1 MAGLSPDQQRWL
13 LQAAES
19 MRGQQTPPPRQ
30 RALTDGEAERRRE
43 VQPGGSLLGPLALP
57 AGHQPEALVL
67 RPLDL
72 PVPLDGE
79 AAVPVTPAPVGPP
92 VQYGPPNAPL
102 HSGVSRVNAFW
113 SDRVQNE
120 ANGIVVPAPEVP
132 RQSAD
137 GLVGV
142 QTAEQPAPAPENRV
156 MAGDGTLSHQDLIE
170 LEALRAN
177 AVRDVEAR
185 VRQEAQRRRDQQAAS
200 RAGSFHSAVG
210 GNGGNVP
217 QGGGGSA
224 LPSQSGLSPLL
235 PPGLGQGQ
243 HGLPSQ
249 QVGHAGLP
257 QPGGHLPQGGYALPG
272 GQVPRVSQPQP
283 QQPQA
288 QPPHFGESLN
298 ESLRSLELPKISQN
312 CSALE
317 FGDWLAVVGPLMADL
332 SGSSSQWWALVLAAA
347 NEAYARWQVS
357 TPLERLRLRV
367 VFPLDIY
374 RWPRTEQRAV
384 TMLLAA
390 VPDELRR
397 EMIANRKLNSMDIL
411 FTLLCRFQPGG
422 ASERA
427 SLLRDISD
435 PQLKQNSNVQDFL
448 TALRLWRRNL
458 GRAVE
463 LGLQLPDPLIL
474 VNLLTRWADHLG
486 RLGGAQLSY
495 RVASLRQQ
503 LQLDTMPNSTSV
515 VEFAEALQAEAEQL
529 ALSVQSTT
537 STSMTTLPSS
547 STASAEKIKKE
558 PVKAA
563 ALQAEADSPK
573 KGDTTTKAKCRF
585 WGTPAGCKRADEC
598 KFEHSWD
605 GMEKRG
611 KCWACSS
618 DQHMRNECPYKKKD
632 GGSSPQKMAKVTG
645 PKPKPTK
652 SGKETKEGGDATSST
667 SSTPGTLPTSSSTAT
682 SKDEKTKTPIIEELP
697 ATSSTSTSLVN
708 DITGLVKSLQSLK
721 AVQLRYADACGG
733 DKGGR
738 EEKVAL
744 IDGGATHP
752 LRQGSELEIQEAE
765 PVQVE
770 LAHGS
775 TTLYRKRGCST
786 LLSREKIE
794 TIVPVRLL
802 IDLGYKI
809 TWNSGGC
816 TIRHPTKGALRCWR
830 RQGCP
835 IMDEEEALSLLSE
848 VEKEK
853 QKGIADEIRH
863 YWSLRFP
870 NVPDDIFRF
879 MKGQNRDAK
888 LLGDELPWNRRQ
900 RRQFETAKNGI
911 LLHLFSGDADK
922 RKKREEVGQ
931 TLGLQVMTL
940 DILNNQNLHDEG
952 VWCYVFHL
960 AKLGKIKI
968 LVGGPPCRTTS
979 RLRHQRPGPV
989 PLRGRGH
996 LRWRL
1001 PDLSAPNRDLVDGD
1015 TALILKMLGIYDAA
1029 VEYSEGDVGF
1039 LMEHPDDPKMY
1050 LDANQHPV
1058 DEYPSVWEWPE
1069 IQAFAQLHKM
1079 SFVAFDQGATGHKR
1093 KKPTRL
1099 LTNLNG
1105 MEELNDLRSEG
1116 ESAALPSELGARL
1129 QESSSWAS
1137 WSPGLVAAIQVA
1149 IKSFMNE
1156 GMVPSQKRM
1165 TLRDWRQHCQQGHVP
1180 YRRDCRL
1187 CVQEMGADVPH
1198 RRLKHGGH
1206 AVYNLS
1212 VDIAGPFH
1220 NGWDYGTKTEARYA
1234 LIATAPVPLSD
1245 LKPEASEDPLQPG
1258 PQAGSA
1264 EGQPLDDARIDQA
1277 LESEDAL
1284 RDLLCGDGPHAPQD
1298 QPLPEVPL
1306 LPEDPLQP
1314 VGELPEGAAPVLET
1328 GEDEKQELSEGEKK
1342 VVGKM
1347 NEKWKREKEEKEEAE
1362 KPLKIQNVTMMAPL
1376 TSRHVKHV
1384 LPALQTLHAR
1394 FRSLG
1399 IPMLR
1404 MHSDR
1409 AKEFISRPVRAW
1421 TAQVG
1426 MYQTV
1431 TSGDDSKSNG
1441 RCEAELGQWKRR
1453 LRLLLK
1459 SSGSPISEW
1468 PSVARHAMEER
1479 TRAQLKHLG
1488 LEMPPMIPYNTR
1500 VMVKTK
1506 VWSKRFT
1513 KGMSSPFFAGL
1524 LKGPSP
1530 LMSHGWVVQSVKD
1543 RKIQHARAVL
1553 VTDPLADQA
1562 MLEFELETR
1571 PEVRHRLTGKQQVF
1585 PRLPPPQLIHS
1596 GSSFDGAEA
1605 PQEAAEPLALMD
1617 GFVAPPDDDI
1627 EDYDP
1632 ESPVAFEPNDD
1643 GHGDD
1648 DRENEP
1654 DYVFVD
1660 DGDALHRG
1668 ESPAVR
1674 AFGPTV
1680 GGDPEHGSGGE
1691 DASLFRPQPLQAGQ
1705 DLCAE
1710 QVQQGPQRGEADPGG
1725 EKTLLRGTSPVASS
1739 TSSSPSTFQSCSM
1752 AEDGVF
1758 TWPWGGSVENYE
1770 DWLQSAHY
1778 GWNKLMR
1785 EEMKETPMN
1794 GDEGLRKGQL
1804 LQNAQNEVMA
1814 LQQELEVTNK
1824 ILNKKFQMKH
1834 LAAAEETGDVVLQTY
1849 TVPLQDVRANL
1860 PEWIEALKGEYTSLT
1875 KTTGAVTPIRLEDLG
1890 DEEVEYAP
1898 AKLVATRKAPDGKRR
1913 TRIVACGNLVT
1924 SSVQTSGAAEASE
1937 TNCGNQ
1943 KKSADTYAAGVEG
1956 SVMRATLRTCAAR
1969 GFTGA
1974 TTDVKTAF
1982 LLAPRRGKGKLVVRP
1997 PKILVESGLI
2007 SSDELWMVNQAL
2019 YGLQASPA
2027 DWSQFRDDTVKTWR
2041 WEHKGMAMKLL
2052 PTMEPN
2058 LWRVLGDNKT
2068 TLGFMLVY
2076 VDDLMVLGPLDVV
2089 ESVIDQIRKVWTCS
2103 TPEFFNT
2110 ETTTKFCGFELKH
2123 KKHDGDGFGPILVG
2137 QESYA
2142 RELCN
2147 RHGNPKPRP
2156 TPMSSTLS
2164 DKMPL
2169 EKDDEIDLQTLRK
2182 AQGITGE
2189 ILWLSVRSRPDLA
2202 YVAGVMGRLASKN
2215 PSYVID
2221 LGKEVIGYVA
2231 GTTSM
2236 CLEYG
2241 RCDPNQFKDI
2251 LPFARSMTRLEVFA
2265 DISFAPGGGRSIQGI
2280 VAMLGGCPVQW
2291 ESSRQTCISLSTA
2304 EAELLSYVEA
2314 MSVADSLASLV
2325 ESLEEVPSFVP
2336 TSDQLDDDELL
2347 HQEIT
2352 FEDKPFVEANGE
2364 LVQRALFGDNTAA
2377 IAVLTLP
2384 DGPWRTRHLRLRSA
2398 GLRERLTR
2406 KKAWAL
2412 RHLSGL
2418 LLVADHLTKAIN
2430 PRQRWMHFYKFMNI
2444 VFDDKVQSELIIQDP
2459 GNVPEKIE
2467 TLDVNIEVKKILAA
2481 SLSAVALSTVKPAEN
2496 TPEYEEKNKLMNEI
2510 KEFVQLKALRL
2521 QTFCTSSKKGV
2532 REAEGPSL
2540 KTLGMPS
2547 APLPAY
2553 FNEDGDEN
2561 RYVRDDVEN
2570 VRDDSREDDGVR
2582 STTLDGIDLGDLP
2595 PQGRAVALHPE
2606 EVQPG
2611 ELPLQDR
2618 ALASDA
2624 VLGELALQD
2633 RALASSA
2640 SAAVLGDLP
2649 QQARALA
2656 AAAVLC
2662 ELAEQ
2667 DLALASSHAAGLGA
2681 LHPERTLHGA
2691 DAASS
2696 GALWGQL
2703 GALPVFYPGEEEP
2716 RLLPLQAEV
2725 PVWNQNVPEISGG
2738 DTAKSAELAQIEK
2751 GTLEE
2756 GIGEPEEE
2764 LLGPLPERDLHGPV
2778 WLFCTGPLGSTNV
2791 AGKPVGWK
2799 KNDTLEIDSAEGT
2812 ISSVQLGVQIQGE
2825 KYGDWK
2831 SFSPSVIQQPKGH
2844 HNFSSSSVFPS
2855 VADDE
2860 NVNEKCGDGWKTDR
2874 SERNSSKGL
2883 NIFHSEPW

>member
-1 MAGLSPDQQRWL
+1 M
-13 LQAAES
+13 
-19 MRGQQTPPPRQ
+19 
-30 RALTDGEAERRRE
+30 
-43 VQPGGSLLGPLALP
+43 
-57 AGHQPEALVL
+57 
-67 RPLDL
+67 
-72 PVPLDGE
+72 
-79 AAVPVTPAPVGPP
+79 
-92 VQYGPPNAPL
+92 
-102 HSGVSRVNAFW
+102 SR
-113 SDRVQNE
+113 
-120 ANGIVVPAPEVP
+120 
-132 RQSAD
+132 
-137 GLVGV
+137 
-142 QTAEQPAPAPENRV
+142 T
-156 MAGDGTLSHQDLIE
+156 
-170 LEALRAN
+170 
-177 AVRDVEAR
+177 
-185 VRQEAQRRRDQQAAS
+185 
-200 RAGSFHSAVG
+200 
-210 GNGGNVP
+210 
-217 QGGGGSA
+217 
-224 LPSQSGLSPLL
+224 
-235 PPGLGQGQ
+235 
-243 HGLPSQ
+243 
-249 QVGHAGLP
+249 
-257 QPGGHLPQGGYALPG
+257 
-272 GQVPRVSQPQP
+272 
-283 QQPQA
+283 
-288 QPPHFGESLN
+288 
-298 ESLRSLELPKISQN
+298 
-312 CSALE
+312 
-317 FGDWLAVVGPLMADL
+317 
-332 SGSSSQWWALVLAAA
+332 
-347 NEAYARWQVS
+347 
-357 TPLERLRLRV
+357 
-367 VFPLDIY
+367 
-374 RWPRTEQRAV
+374 
-384 TMLLAA
+384 
-390 VPDELRR
+390 
-397 EMIANRKLNSMDIL
+397 
-411 FTLLCRFQPGG
+411 
-422 ASERA
+422 
-427 SLLRDISD
+427 
-435 PQLKQNSNVQDFL
+435 L

-486 RLGGAQLSY
+486 RLGGAQLNY

-529 ALSVQSTT
+529 ALSVQNTR

-547 STASAEKIKKE
+547 STASAEKTKKE

-573 KGDTTTKAKCRF
+573 KGDTTIKAKCRF

-652 SGKETKEGGDATSST
+652 SGKETKEGGDTTSST

-721 AVQLRYADACGG
+721 AVQLRYANACGG
-733 DKGGR
+733 EKGGR

-744 IDGGATHP
+744 IDGGATYP

-802 IDLGYKI
+802 INLGYKI

-848 VEKEK
+848 VEKEE

-922 RKKREEVGQ
+922 RKKWEEVGQ

-952 VWCYVFHL
+952 IWCYVFHL

-1001 PDLSAPNRDLVDGD
+1001 PDLSAPNRNLVDGD

-1039 LMEHPDDPKMY
+1039 LMEYPEDPKMY

-1058 DEYPSVWEWPE
+1058 DEYPSMWEWPE

-1116 ESAALPSELGARL
+1116 EFAALPSELGARL

-1187 CVQEMGADVPH
+1187 CCQEMGADMPH

-1206 AVYNLS
+1206 AVFNLS
-1212 VDIAGPFH
+1212 VDIAGPFD

-1234 LIATAPVPLSD
+1234 LIATVPVPLSD
-1245 LKPEASEDPLQPG
+1245 LKPEASDDPLQPG
-1258 PQAGSA
+1258 PQAGAA

-1284 RDLLCGDGPHAPQD
+1284 RDLLCGDGPHAPHD

-1306 LPEDPLQP
+1306 FPEDPLQP
-1314 VGELPEGAAPVLET
+1314 VGELPEGSAPVLET

-1362 KPLKIQNVTMMAPL
+1362 KPLKIQNLTMMAPL

-1384 LPALQTLHAR
+1384 LPALQILHAR

-1459 SSGSPISEW
+1459 SSGAPISEW

-1479 TRAQLKHLG
+1479 TRVQLKHLG
-1488 LEMPPMIPYNTR
+1488 LEIPPMIPYNTR

-1530 LMSHGWVVQSVKD
+1530 LMSHGWVIQFVKD
-1543 RKIQHARAVL
+1543 KKIQHARAVL
-1553 VTDPLADQA
+1553 VTDPLTDQA

-1571 PEVRHRLTGKQQVF
+1571 PEVRHRLTGKQHVF
-1585 PRLPPPQLIHS
+1585 PRLPPPQLMHP
-1596 GSSFDGAEA
+1596 GSSLDGAEA

-1617 GFVAPPDDDI
+1617 GFVVPPDDDI
-1627 EDYDP
+1627 EDYGL
-1632 ESPVAFEPNDD
+1632 ESPMALEPNDD

-1660 DGDALHRG
+1660 DDDALHRG
-1668 ESPAVR
+1668 EPPAVR

-1705 DLCAE
+1705 DLCSE
-1710 QVQQGPQRGEADPGG
+1710 QVQQSTQRGEVHPGG
-1725 EKTLLRGTSPVASS
+1725 AKTLLPGTSLVASS
-1739 TSSSPSTFQSCSM
+1739 TSFSPSTFQSCSM

-1770 DWLQSAHY
+1770 DWLQSTHY
-1778 GWNKLMR
+1778 G
-1785 EEMKETPMN
+1785 
-1794 GDEGLRKGQL
+1794 
-1804 LQNAQNEVMA
+1804 
-1814 LQQELEVTNK
+1814 
-1824 ILNKKFQMKH
+1824 
-1834 LAAAEETGDVVLQTY
+1834 
-1849 TVPLQDVRANL
+1849 
-1860 PEWIEALKGEYTSLT
+1860 
-1875 KTTGAVTPIRLEDLG
+1875 
-1890 DEEVEYAP
+1890 
-1898 AKLVATRKAPDGKRR
+1898 
-1913 TRIVACGNLVT
+1913 
-1924 SSVQTSGAAEASE
+1924 
-1937 TNCGNQ
+1937 
-1943 KKSADTYAAGVEG
+1943 
-1956 SVMRATLRTCAAR
+1956 
-1969 GFTGA
+1969 
-1974 TTDVKTAF
+1974 
-1982 LLAPRRGKGKLVVRP
+1982 
-1997 PKILVESGLI
+1997 
-2007 SSDELWMVNQAL
+2007 
-2019 YGLQASPA
+2019 
-2027 DWSQFRDDTVKTWR
+2027 
-2041 WEHKGMAMKLL
+2041 
-2052 PTMEPN
+2052 
-2058 LWRVLGDNKT
+2058 
-2068 TLGFMLVY
+2068 
-2076 VDDLMVLGPLDVV
+2076 
-2089 ESVIDQIRKVWTCS
+2089 
-2103 TPEFFNT
+2103 
-2110 ETTTKFCGFELKH
+2110 
-2123 KKHDGDGFGPILVG
+2123 
-2137 QESYA
+2137 
-2142 RELCN
+2142 
-2147 RHGNPKPRP
+2147 
-2156 TPMSSTLS
+2156 
-2164 DKMPL
+2164 
-2169 EKDDEIDLQTLRK
+2169 
-2182 AQGITGE
+2182 
-2189 ILWLSVRSRPDLA
+2189 
-2202 YVAGVMGRLASKN
+2202 
-2215 PSYVID
+2215 
-2221 LGKEVIGYVA
+2221 
-2231 GTTSM
+2231 
-2236 CLEYG
+2236 
-2241 RCDPNQFKDI
+2241 
-2251 LPFARSMTRLEVFA
+2251 
-2265 DISFAPGGGRSIQGI
+2265 
-2280 VAMLGGCPVQW
+2280 
-2291 ESSRQTCISLSTA
+2291 
-2304 EAELLSYVEA
+2304 
-2314 MSVADSLASLV
+2314 
-2325 ESLEEVPSFVP
+2325 
-2336 TSDQLDDDELL
+2336 
-2347 HQEIT
+2347 
-2352 FEDKPFVEANGE
+2352 
-2364 LVQRALFGDNTAA
+2364 
-2377 IAVLTLP
+2377 
-2384 DGPWRTRHLRLRSA
+2384 
-2398 GLRERLTR
+2398 
-2406 KKAWAL
+2406 
-2412 RHLSGL
+2412 
-2418 LLVADHLTKAIN
+2418 
-2430 PRQRWMHFYKFMNI
+2430 
-2444 VFDDKVQSELIIQDP
+2444 
-2459 GNVPEKIE
+2459 
-2467 TLDVNIEVKKILAA
+2467 
-2481 SLSAVALSTVKPAEN
+2481 
-2496 TPEYEEKNKLMNEI
+2496 
-2510 KEFVQLKALRL
+2510 
-2521 QTFCTSSKKGV
+2521 
-2532 REAEGPSL
+2532 
-2540 KTLGMPS
+2540 
-2547 APLPAY
+2547 
-2553 FNEDGDEN
+2553 
-2561 RYVRDDVEN
+2561 
-2570 VRDDSREDDGVR
+2570 
-2582 STTLDGIDLGDLP
+2582 
-2595 PQGRAVALHPE
+2595 
-2606 EVQPG
+2606 
-2611 ELPLQDR
+2611 
-2618 ALASDA
+2618 
-2624 VLGELALQD
+2624 
-2633 RALASSA
+2633 
-2640 SAAVLGDLP
+2640 
-2649 QQARALA
+2649 
-2656 AAAVLC
+2656 
-2662 ELAEQ
+2662 
-2667 DLALASSHAAGLGA
+2667 
-2681 LHPERTLHGA
+2681 
-2691 DAASS
+2691 
-2696 GALWGQL
+2696 
-2703 GALPVFYPGEEEP
+2703 
-2716 RLLPLQAEV
+2716 
-2725 PVWNQNVPEISGG
+2725 
-2738 DTAKSAELAQIEK
+2738 
-2751 GTLEE
+2751 
-2756 GIGEPEEE
+2756 
-2764 LLGPLPERDLHGPV
+2764 
-2778 WLFCTGPLGSTNV
+2778 
-2791 AGKPVGWK
+2791 
-2799 KNDTLEIDSAEGT
+2799 
-2812 ISSVQLGVQIQGE
+2812 
-2825 KYGDWK
+2825 
-2831 SFSPSVIQQPKGH
+2831 
-2844 HNFSSSSVFPS
+2844 
-2855 VADDE
+2855 
-2860 NVNEKCGDGWKTDR
+2860 
-2874 SERNSSKGL
+2874 
-2883 NIFHSEPW
+2883 

>member
-1 MAGLSPDQQRWL
+1 
-13 LQAAES
+13 
-19 MRGQQTPPPRQ
+19 
-30 RALTDGEAERRRE
+30 
-43 VQPGGSLLGPLALP
+43 
-57 AGHQPEALVL
+57 
-67 RPLDL
+67 
-72 PVPLDGE
+72 
-79 AAVPVTPAPVGPP
+79 
-92 VQYGPPNAPL
+92 
-102 HSGVSRVNAFW
+102 
-113 SDRVQNE
+113 
-120 ANGIVVPAPEVP
+120 
-132 RQSAD
+132 
-137 GLVGV
+137 
-142 QTAEQPAPAPENRV
+142 
-156 MAGDGTLSHQDLIE
+156 
-170 LEALRAN
+170 
-177 AVRDVEAR
+177 
-185 VRQEAQRRRDQQAAS
+185 
-200 RAGSFHSAVG
+200 
-210 GNGGNVP
+210 
-217 QGGGGSA
+217 
-224 LPSQSGLSPLL
+224 
-235 PPGLGQGQ
+235 
-243 HGLPSQ
+243 
-249 QVGHAGLP
+249 
-257 QPGGHLPQGGYALPG
+257 
-272 GQVPRVSQPQP
+272 
-283 QQPQA
+283 
-288 QPPHFGESLN
+288 
-298 ESLRSLELPKISQN
+298 
-312 CSALE
+312 
-317 FGDWLAVVGPLMADL
+317 MADL

-390 VPDELRR
+390 VPDEIRR

-435 PQLKQNSNVQDFL
+435 PQLKQNANVQDFL
-448 TALRLWRRNL
+448 TALRLWKRNL

-495 RVASLRQQ
+495 RVASLRQL

-547 STASAEKIKKE
+547 STASAEKPKKE

-598 KFEHSWD
+598 KFEYSWD
-605 GMEKRG
+605 GIEKRG

-632 GGSSPQKMAKVTG
+632 AGSSPQKMAKVTG
-645 PKPKPTK
+645 PKLKPTK
-652 SGKETKEGGDATSST
+652 SGKETKEGGDGGDAISST

-697 ATSSTSTSLVN
+697 VTSSTSTSLVN

-733 DKGGR
+733 EKGGR

-794 TIVPVRLL
+794 TIIPVRLL

-809 TWNSGGC
+809 IWNSGGC

-835 IMDEEEALSLLSE
+835 IMDEEEALSLLYE

-922 RKKREEVGQ
+922 RKKWEEVGQ
-931 TLGLQVMTL
+931 ILGLQVMTL

-1015 TALILKMLGIYDAA
+1015 TALTLKMLGIYDAA
-1029 VEYSEGDVGF
+1029 VEHSEGDVGF
-1039 LMEHPDDPKMY
+1039 LMEHPEDPKMY

-1058 DEYPSVWEWPE
+1058 DDYSSVWEWPE

-1116 ESAALPSELGARL
+1116 ESAALPSGLGARL

-1137 WSPGLVAAIQVA
+1137 WSPGLVAAIQVT

-1156 GMVPSQKRM
+1156 GMVPNQKRI
-1165 TLRDWRQHCQQGHVP
+1165 TLHDWRQHCQQGHVP
-1180 YRRDCRL
+1180 YRRD
-1187 CVQEMGADVPH
+1187 
-1198 RRLKHGGH
+1198 
-1206 AVYNLS
+1206 
-1212 VDIAGPFH
+1212 
-1220 NGWDYGTKTEARYA
+1220 
-1234 LIATAPVPLSD
+1234 
-1245 LKPEASEDPLQPG
+1245 
-1258 PQAGSA
+1258 
-1264 EGQPLDDARIDQA
+1264 
-1277 LESEDAL
+1277 
-1284 RDLLCGDGPHAPQD
+1284 
-1298 QPLPEVPL
+1298 
-1306 LPEDPLQP
+1306 
-1314 VGELPEGAAPVLET
+1314 
-1328 GEDEKQELSEGEKK
+1328 
-1342 VVGKM
+1342 
-1347 NEKWKREKEEKEEAE
+1347 
-1362 KPLKIQNVTMMAPL
+1362 
-1376 TSRHVKHV
+1376 
-1384 LPALQTLHAR
+1384 
-1394 FRSLG
+1394 
-1399 IPMLR
+1399 
-1404 MHSDR
+1404 
-1409 AKEFISRPVRAW
+1409 
-1421 TAQVG
+1421 
-1426 MYQTV
+1426 
-1431 TSGDDSKSNG
+1431 
-1441 RCEAELGQWKRR
+1441 
-1453 LRLLLK
+1453 
-1459 SSGSPISEW
+1459 
-1468 PSVARHAMEER
+1468 
-1479 TRAQLKHLG
+1479 
-1488 LEMPPMIPYNTR
+1488 
-1500 VMVKTK
+1500 
-1506 VWSKRFT
+1506 
-1513 KGMSSPFFAGL
+1513 
-1524 LKGPSP
+1524 
-1530 LMSHGWVVQSVKD
+1530 
-1543 RKIQHARAVL
+1543 VL
-1553 VTDPLADQA
+1553 VTGPLADQA

-1585 PRLPPPQLIHS
+1585 PRLPPPQLMHS
-1596 GSSFDGAEA
+1596 GSSLDGAEA

-1617 GFVAPPDDDI
+1617 GFVVPPDDDI

-1632 ESPVAFEPNDD
+1632 ESPVALEPNAD
-1643 GHGDD
+1643 GHGED

-1660 DGDALHRG
+1660 DDDAIHRG
-1668 ESPAVR
+1668 EP
-1674 AFGPTV
+1674 PTV

-1705 DLCAE
+1705 DLCSE
-1710 QVQQGPQRGEADPGG
+1710 QVQQGPQRGEVYPGG
-1725 EKTLLRGTSPVASS
+1725 AKTLLHGTSPVASS
-1739 TSSSPSTFQSCSM
+1739 TSFSPSTFQSCSM

-1758 TWPWGGSVENYE
+1758 TWPWGGSVENYK
-1770 DWLQSAHY
+1770 DWLQSTHY
-1778 GWNKLMR
+1778 GWNELMK

-1814 LQQELEVTNK
+1814 LQQELDVTNK

-1924 SSVQTSGAAEASE
+1924 SSVQSSGAADASE
-1937 TNCGNQ
+1937 TNFGNQ

-1969 GFTGA
+1969 GFSGA
-1974 TTDVKTAF
+1974 TTDVKIAF

-1997 PKILVESGLI
+1997 PRILVEAGLI
-2007 SSDELWMVNQAL
+2007 SSDELRLVNQAL

-2027 DWSQFRDDTVKTWR
+2027 DWSSFRDDAVKTWR
-2041 WEHKGMAMKLL
+2041 WEHKGMALKLL

-2068 TLGFMLVY
+2068 TLGFMFVY

-2089 ESVIDQIRKVWTCS
+2089 ESVIDQIRRVWTCS

-2110 ETTTKFCGFELKH
+2110 R
-2123 KKHDGDGFGPILVG
+2123 P
-2137 QESYA
+2137 
-2142 RELCN
+2142 
-2147 RHGNPKPRP
+2147 PRNSAALS
-2156 TPMSSTLS
+2156 SST
-2164 DKMPL
+2164 
-2169 EKDDEIDLQTLRK
+2169 
-2182 AQGITGE
+2182 
-2189 ILWLSVRSRPDLA
+2189 
-2202 YVAGVMGRLASKN
+2202 
-2215 PSYVID
+2215 
-2221 LGKEVIGYVA
+2221 
-2231 GTTSM
+2231 
-2236 CLEYG
+2236 
-2241 RCDPNQFKDI
+2241 
-2251 LPFARSMTRLEVFA
+2251 RSMMVMVL
-2265 DISFAPGGGRSIQGI
+2265 APS
-2280 VAMLGGCPVQW
+2280 W
-2291 ESSRQTCISLSTA
+2291 
-2304 EAELLSYVEA
+2304 
-2314 MSVADSLASLV
+2314 LV
-2325 ESLEEVPSFVP
+2325 RRATPERF
-2336 TSDQLDDDELL
+2336 
-2347 HQEIT
+2347 EIGMET
-2352 FEDKPFVEANGE
+2352 QN
-2364 LVQRALFGDNTAA
+2364 R
-2377 IAVLTLP
+2377 
-2384 DGPWRTRHLRLRSA
+2384 
-2398 GLRERLTR
+2398 GLRR
-2406 KKAWAL
+2406 
-2412 RHLSGL
+2412 
-2418 LLVADHLTKAIN
+2418 
-2430 PRQRWMHFYKFMNI
+2430 
-2444 VFDDKVQSELIIQDP
+2444 
-2459 GNVPEKIE
+2459 
-2467 TLDVNIEVKKILAA
+2467 
-2481 SLSAVALSTVKPAEN
+2481 
-2496 TPEYEEKNKLMNEI
+2496 
-2510 KEFVQLKALRL
+2510 
-2521 QTFCTSSKKGV
+2521 
-2532 REAEGPSL
+2532 
-2540 KTLGMPS
+2540 
-2547 APLPAY
+2547 
-2553 FNEDGDEN
+2553 
-2561 RYVRDDVEN
+2561 
-2570 VRDDSREDDGVR
+2570 
-2582 STTLDGIDLGDLP
+2582 
-2595 PQGRAVALHPE
+2595 
-2606 EVQPG
+2606 
-2611 ELPLQDR
+2611 
-2618 ALASDA
+2618 
-2624 VLGELALQD
+2624 
-2633 RALASSA
+2633 
-2640 SAAVLGDLP
+2640 
-2649 QQARALA
+2649 
-2656 AAAVLC
+2656 
-2662 ELAEQ
+2662 
-2667 DLALASSHAAGLGA
+2667 
-2681 LHPERTLHGA
+2681 
-2691 DAASS
+2691 
-2696 GALWGQL
+2696 
-2703 GALPVFYPGEEEP
+2703 
-2716 RLLPLQAEV
+2716 
-2725 PVWNQNVPEISGG
+2725 
-2738 DTAKSAELAQIEK
+2738 
-2751 GTLEE
+2751 
-2756 GIGEPEEE
+2756 
-2764 LLGPLPERDLHGPV
+2764 
-2778 WLFCTGPLGSTNV
+2778 
-2791 AGKPVGWK
+2791 
-2799 KNDTLEIDSAEGT
+2799 
-2812 ISSVQLGVQIQGE
+2812 
-2825 KYGDWK
+2825 
-2831 SFSPSVIQQPKGH
+2831 
-2844 HNFSSSSVFPS
+2844 
-2855 VADDE
+2855 
-2860 NVNEKCGDGWKTDR
+2860 
-2874 SERNSSKGL
+2874 
-2883 NIFHSEPW
+2883 